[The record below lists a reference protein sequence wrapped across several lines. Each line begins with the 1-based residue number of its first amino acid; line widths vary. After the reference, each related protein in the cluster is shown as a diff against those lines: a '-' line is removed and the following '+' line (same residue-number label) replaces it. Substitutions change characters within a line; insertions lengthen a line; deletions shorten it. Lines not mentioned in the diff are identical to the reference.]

1 MINIFSIIK
10 RHWPNSSSNN
20 WNIKLRRQP
29 YKSGN
34 YKAIHQN
41 KFDFF
46 LKGAFDNKIWHF
58 NSRLGIWTQ
67 FWPGGWGGAQ
77 IWTSQY
83 SKVQIMPPAGLGGV
97 AVLNWLAHKLNF
109 QMPYLI
115 IIGALVLVKYEFFL
129 FNFFVQLDL
138 NPIIS
143 QSTEQWPV
151 QLFGK

>member
-29 YKSGN
+29 HKSGN

-46 LKGAFDNKIWHF
+46 WKGHLTIKSGTSTQGWGFEHNF
-58 NSRLGIWTQ
+58 GLG
-67 FWPGGWGGAQ
+67 GGGGAQ

-109 QMPYLI
+109 KMPYLI